1 MDNVTI
7 GAVATLLGL
16 VLIALRIQIGVALGL
31 VSFFGIAAILN
42 MKAAWGIV
50 TAVPF
55 NFVGDWNLTAVPM
68 FLLMGYIAFSANL
81 TSGLFRA
88 MRVVLSRLPGG
99 LAVASVMACAMLA
112 AASGSSV
119 ATSSAMARIAT
130 PEMLRYRY
138 DAGLSSGVIAAAG
151 TLGSLIPPSILM
163 VLYGYF
169 AEVSIARLFVAGFLP
184 GLLSAIMFSAMI
196 IIRVRISPELAP
208 PVTETF
214 SREEKL
220 AAMRDIWPMP
230 VLIVIVL
237 AGIFIGLF
245 TPTEAGAV
253 GAALA
258 LLLAAAR
265 RTLSFKVL
273 RESCLSTIIG
283 TAGIF
288 MVVIGTVLLGKLMA
302 LSGLPNALTGM
313 LLEFGGDRYS
323 VILMV
328 VVLYLVLG
336 MFLDSIG
343 ILLLTLPILLPIT
356 EAVGIDLIWF
366 GIVLIKLLEIGLV
379 TPPVGLNVYVMKG
392 ALGNLVSLPTI
403 FRGVTWFIITDTVTL
418 TIIVLF
424 PMLSLYLPSL
434 MEF

>member
-7 GAVATLLGL
+7 GIVATLAGLG
-16 VLIALRIQIGVALGL
+16 LIALRIQIGVALGI

-68 FLLMGYIAFSANL
+68 FLLMGYIAYAAGL
-81 TSGLFRA
+81 TSGLFTA
-88 MRVVLSRLPGG
+88 MRVLLSRLPGG
-99 LAVASVMACAMLA
+99 LAVASVGACALLA

-138 DAGLSSGVIAAAG
+138 DPGLASGVIASAG

-163 VLYGYF
+163 ILYGYF
-169 AEVSIARLFVAGFLP
+169 AEVSIAKLFIAGFIP
-184 GLLSAIMFSAMI
+184 GILSALMFSVMI
-196 IIRVRISPELAP
+196 IGRASANPRLAP
-208 PVTETF
+208 PVEETF
-214 SREEKL
+214 TREEKI
-220 AAMRDIWPMP
+220 AAFRDVWPMP
-230 VLIVIVL
+230 VLIIGVL
-237 AGIFIGLF
+237 VGIFVGLF

-253 GAALA
+253 GAFLA
-258 LLLAAAR
+258 ITLAILR
-265 RTLSFKVL
+265 RSFSWAVL
-273 RESCLSTIIG
+273 RDATMNTIVG

-302 LSGLPNALTGM
+302 LSRLPTFLTEQ
-313 LLEFGGDRYS
+313 LLIFGGDQYS
-323 VILMV
+323 IILI
-328 VVLYLVLG
+328 VVLLYLILG

-356 EAVGIDLIWF
+356 NAVGIDLIWF
-366 GIVLIKLLEIGLV
+366 GIILIKLLEIGLV

-392 ALGNLVSLPTI
+392 ALGNLVSLQAI
-403 FRGVTWFIITDTVTL
+403 FRGVGWFIATDLVTL
-418 TIIVLF
+418 TIIILF
-424 PMLSLYLPSL
+424 PVLSLWLPGF
-434 MEF
+434 ME